1 MATQP
6 GREQLLAI
14 GYAIFLAHGV
24 QPGGLPGFVQS
35 LDDESGHTRLELI
48 GVRLEPAMLGLH
60 ESESKG
66 VEGLLCAQPN
76 EATLPGIDIGFV
88 GIGVARA
95 HPDRKSVVEGRS
107 VAVRLE
113 LGGRRMIKK
122 KKK

>member
-48 GVRLEPAMLGLH
+48 GVRLEPAILGLH
-60 ESESKG
+60 ESASKG
-66 VEGLLCAQPN
+66 DEGVLCAQPN
-76 EATLPGIDIGFV
+76 EATLPVIDTGFV
-88 GIGVARA
+88 GIVVARA
-95 HPDRKSVVEGRS
+95 QPAVPTAGRDTEHGPIYFS
-107 VAVRLE
+107 SPMD
-113 LGGRRMIKK
+113 LGNVG
-122 KKK
+122 

>member
-76 EATLPGIDIGFV
+76 EATLQVIDIGFV
-88 GIGVARA
+88 GIG
-95 HPDRKSVVEGRS
+95 RS
-107 VAVRLE
+107 EERRVGKECWRTRR
-113 LGGRRMIKK
+113 LGGWRAN
-122 KKK
+122 

>member
-66 VEGLLCAQPN
+66 VEGLLCDQPTEAQL
-76 EATLPGIDIGFV
+76 TGIDKSG
-88 GIGVARA
+88 RA
-95 HPDRKSVVEGRS
+95 SCGERVCQYVLIQVVY
-107 VAVRLE
+107 V
-113 LGGRRMIKK
+113 
-122 KKK
+122 